1 MQKTDSYW
9 YVFLTFRS
17 LSRNM
22 IVGYCTIFPSRGVLA
37 ENIRWAIYWKNTV
50 RKMIEAVNSSL
61 QNAALLRASAEQ
73 SSNADVFSA
82 NPAPAQK
89 IARAPSLSVY
99 VDVNYNTAVLQYR
112 NAETRDVIDQ
122 IPSETLLQN
131 RARDEARRAA
141 AQQEAVQPRTERTPA
156 PTQQAVQQASV
167 PAPQTPTQQTQTAD
181 APAPRTSAPTPQ
193 QIAAFTSAASAGN
206 TNAGFTAAV
215 TVFA

>member
-1 MQKTDSYW
+1 MEDVIKN
-9 YVFLTFRS
+9 V
-17 LSRNM
+17 
-22 IVGYCTIFPSRGVLA
+22 
-37 ENIRWAIYWKNTV
+37 RWAIYWKNTV

-73 SSNADVFSA
+73 SGNADVFSA

-99 VDVNYNTAVLQYR
+99 VDINYDTAVLQYR

-141 AQQEAVQPRTERTPA
+141 AQQEAVQPRTERAPA
-156 PTQQAVQQASV
+156 PTQQAVQQA
-167 PAPQTPTQQTQTAD
+167 PASTPQTQTAE
-181 APAPRTSAPTPQ
+181 APAPRTSAPTQQ

-206 TNAGFTAAV
+206 TNVGFTTAV